1 MDFKFDLSG
10 LDELKQQL
18 RRLDGSHGVSL
29 NELLNPEFMLKHTHF
44 SSFQDMLDHSGYS
57 VKTPEDLKAIP
68 DAPWDAF
75 ISANST
81 FASWHEMREAAK
93 TEWAKKQ
100 LGL

>member
-1 MDFKFDLSG
+1 MDFKVDLSG
-10 LDELKQQL
+10 LDELKRRL
-18 RRLDGSHGVSL
+18 RKLDGSHDVPL
-29 NELLNPEFMLKHTHF
+29 NELLNPEFMLKYTHF

-57 VKTPEDLKAIP
+57 VKTPEDIKVIP

-81 FASWHEMREAAK
+81 FATWHEMQKAAAA
-93 TEWAKKQ
+93 EWAKKQ

>member
-10 LDELKQQL
+10 LDELQ
-18 RRLDGSHGVSL
+18 RRVRKLDGSHDMPMI
-29 NELLNPEFMLKHTHF
+29 ELLNPEFMTKHTSF
-44 SSFQDMLDHSGYS
+44 GSFQDMLDHSGYS
-57 VKTPEDLKAIP
+57 VKTPEDFKVIP

-81 FASWHEMREAAK
+81 FANWHEMREAAK

>member
-10 LDELKQQL
+10 LDELQQRV
-18 RRLDGSHGVSL
+18 RRLDGPHDVPL
-29 NELLNPEFMLKHTHF
+29 NELLNPEFMLKYTHF
-44 SSFQDMLDHSGYS
+44 SSFQDMLDHGGYS
-57 VKTPEDLKAIP
+57 VKTPEDFKAIP

-81 FASWHEMREAAK
+81 FASWHEMRKAA
-93 TEWAKKQ
+93 TVEWTKRQ

>member
-10 LDELKQQL
+10 LDELQ
-18 RRLDGSHGVSL
+18 RRLTKLDDPHDVPMI
-29 NELLNPEFMLKHTHF
+29 ELLNPEFMTKHTHF
-44 SSFQDMLDHSGYS
+44 KSFEDMLDHSGYS
-57 VKTPEDLKAIP
+57 VKTPEDIKVIP

-81 FASWHEMREAAK
+81 FANWHEMREAAK